1 MTDPSIQQ
9 RLNLVFQDVFDRP
22 DLQITATMTA
32 EDIDEWDSL
41 THIMLIVATEKA
53 FKISFTTKEVKSLKN
68 IGDFIQLIARR
79 LDPCP

>member
-53 FKISFTTKEVKSLKN
+53 FKVSFTTKEVKSLKN